1 MQQED
6 EDDAEKP
13 TISYISDK
21 RTSRQSSK
29 IFSIDEDIHLSDDNH
44 SMMSSHINHAS
55 NDDGE
60 EMILT
65 AAKLTP
71 LLISSSSNDNK
82 SFVSIDDTS
91 RC

>member
-6 EDDAEKP
+6 EDDVEKP

-21 RTSRQSSK
+21 RTSQQSSK
-29 IFSIDEDIHLSDDNH
+29 IFSIDEDIHPSDDNY
-44 SMMSSHINHAS
+44 STISSHINHAS
-55 NDDGE
+55 NDDVE

-71 LLISSSSNDNK
+71 LIISSSSNDNK
-82 SFVSIDDTS
+82 SFISTNDTS